1 MISATDRLSTL
12 ELINEAKANGASLS
26 KACKEMGIDER
37 TYFRWTK
44 KLKLTGII
52 DDLHLTAL
60 RPPHAIKLSAD
71 EEEQIPKIANS
82 PEFADSS
89 PRQIVPK

>member
-52 DDLHLTAL
+52 DDLRPTAL
-60 RPPHAIKLSAD
+60 RPLHRGKARTGLRADQSPILPHRLFSGEPA
-71 EEEQIPKIANS
+71 
-82 PEFADSS
+82 
-89 PRQIVPK
+89 